1 MKIGVIG
8 NGFVGKAT
16 QILKSESISI
26 LVYDIDPCKCIP
38 ENITIK
44 DITKCDLIF
53 ICVPTPM
60 TEEGSCHLGIIK
72 NVINELEKYCDFN
85 NTNIIIRS
93 TVTPGTS
100 DMFNT
105 FFMPEFLT
113 EKNYIEDFKNNKNWI
128 FGLKGTLQDND
139 FKSKIEK
146 MLELSYN
153 SGNIKYKE
161 HNFIKNKE
169 AEMVKLFRN
178 NFLSVKVSFC
188 NEIYEYCQHKGIDYK
203 KVVNN
208 AAIDDRIGI
217 SHTNVPGPDGLKGYG
232 GTCFPKDISNTLYD
246 MNSIGMKSYILE
258 SSFKRNKE
266 KDRKEIQYEKG
277 RSIL

>member
-26 LVYDIDPCKCIP
+26 LVYDIDPLKCIP
-38 ENITIK
+38 KNITIE

-60 TEEGSCHLGIIK
+60 TEEGSCHLGIIE
-72 NVINELEKYCDFN
+72 NVINELKNYCNFD

-93 TVTPGTS
+93 TVTPGTC
-100 DMFNT
+100 DKFNT

-128 FGLKGTLQDND
+128 FGLKGTSQDND
-139 FKSKIEK
+139 FQSKIKE
-146 MLELSYN
+146 MLELSHS

-161 HNFIKNKE
+161 YSFIKNKE

-188 NEIYEYCQHKGIDYK
+188 NEIYEYCEHKGIDYK

-208 AAIDDRIGI
+208 AAIDDRIGM

-246 MNSIGMKSYILE
+246 MNNIAAA
-258 SSFKRNKE
+258 
-266 KDRKEIQYEKG
+266 
-277 RSIL
+277 